1 MTEYKYADR
10 ISNMKDTAM
19 YMRGFFDNMNDP
31 EMRSFGGGAPGRS
44 VLPMKYMSKIANDL
58 FSEEGKGIEAFQYS
72 ETFGLEDLRRAICDY
87 LLIPTGVQAGPEN
100 IQIVS
105 GGMETIYLVSQL
117 FLQKGSVVL
126 TEDPTFVHAVET
138 FQMFQAEIVP
148 CRCDEQGLIPED
160 VEQKIQQYDPKL
172 IYVTP
177 TFANPT
183 GRSLPVER
191 RKKLAELAGKY
202 NVMILEDDP
211 YRDVRYDGDP
221 LPAIRSFDKT
231 GNVIMACSFSKIF
244 APGSR
249 IEQEAALL
257 NGLEIGEIRIASY
270 SSFAIEWVAKV
281 MAEFSREHPGIS
293 IDVQEIYNYYE
304 AEEMLKNE
312 ECDIAFCRYRENYGL
327 YGEPLVDDR
336 YTITM
341 STDDPFA
348 ANSCITMD
356 QLHQRK
362 VLGSKNGLT
371 DMDEQDYPEMK
382 KLEEEAMYS
391 TSMDEMLYSM
401 VREGIGVMFSTE
413 LMAPASRSEGIVSL
427 PIYPDHYRT
436 LGYYVK
442 DPARLSSAA
451 AAFIEATKR
460 IVNA

>member
-1 MTEYKYADR
+1 MDTKYCQAMITVAEKGTISAAAKALGYTQSAVTQMLCR
-10 ISNMKDTAM
+10 IEEKLEIEIFERTNKGVILTRD
-19 YMRGFFDNMNDP
+19 
-31 EMRSFGGGAPGRS
+31 GARMMP
-44 VLPMKYMSKIANDL
+44 L
-58 FSEEGKGIEAFQYS
+58 FRELA
-72 ETFGLEDLRRAICDY
+72 
-87 LLIPTGVQAGPEN
+87 
-100 IQIVS
+100 
-105 GGMETIYLVSQL
+105 
-117 FLQKGSVVL
+117 
-126 TEDPTFVHAVET
+126 
-138 FQMFQAEIVP
+138 
-148 CRCDEQGLIPED
+148 RCD
-160 VEQKIQQYDPKL
+160 
-172 IYVTP
+172 
-177 TFANPT
+177 
-183 GRSLPVER
+183 
-191 RKKLAELAGKY
+191 
-202 NVMILEDDP
+202 
-211 YRDVRYDGDP
+211 
-221 LPAIRSFDKT
+221 
-231 GNVIMACSFSKIF
+231 
-244 APGSR
+244 SR

-257 NGLEIGEIRIASY
+257 NGLEIGEVRIASY

-281 MAEFSREHPGIS
+281 MAEFSRKHPGIS

-356 QLHQRK
+356 QLRQRK

-382 KLEEEAMYS
+382 KLEDEAMYS